1 MDLSKRKLGIGGSD
15 VAAILGIKAFKTA
28 VEIWEDK
35 INPEVEEIVLRPD
48 DHTAPMYWGKV
59 FEKPIIDTYRL
70 TEMNDVTDGETL
82 DQFHHPDCPWLI
94 ANIDGISHTK
104 DHGEI
109 ILEAKFCTFDHNDE
123 WGESG
128 TDEIPVKHM
137 CQVQHY
143 MHVLDMPM
151 AHVCAKIEYEFKVYE
166 VKRDQEYYANKILPK
181 LKHFWFENVLK
192 KVAPEP
198 SKLKDVKIVYKES
211 NDSEKEA
218 TEEQMIAIAQ
228 VRLLNGEIS
237 DLKEKLEKEKVCIA
251 SYMGECGKLVAG
263 NQKIATFNTDKNGR
277 RVFKVSSAK

>member
-1 MDLSKRKLGIGGSD
+1 MDLKKRKLGIGGSD
-15 VAAILGIKAFKTA
+15 VAAILGIKCFKTA

-35 INPEVEEIVLRPD
+35 INPEVEEVVLRPD

-59 FEKPIIDTYRL
+59 FERPIIDAYKV
-70 TEMNDVTDGETL
+70 TEMNDVTYGDTL

-94 ANIDGISHTK
+94 ANIDGVSNTK
-104 DHGEI
+104 EHGEI
-109 ILEAKFCTFDHNDE
+109 ILEAKFCMFDRDDE

-128 TDEIPVKHM
+128 TDEIPVKYM

-151 AHVCAKIEYEFKVYE
+151 AHVSALVMYKHIVYE
-166 VKRDQEYYANKILPK
+166 VKRDEEYYTKKILPK

-198 SKLKDVKIVYKES
+198 SSLKDVKIIYKES
-211 NDSEKEA
+211 NDVEMQA
-218 TEEQMIAIAQ
+218 TEEQMIAIEQ

-237 DLKEKLEKEKVCIA
+237 KLKEKLEKEKVCIA
-251 SYMGECGKLVAG
+251 GNMGGCGKLVAG
-263 NQKIATFNTDKNGR
+263 NQKLATFNTNKNGTR
-277 RVFKVSSAK
+277 IFKVS